1 MNSHQ
6 GGGFMR
12 IAVVGIG
19 GVGGYFGGKL
29 ARRYASSGTH
39 EVIFIARGKHLREIQ
54 QNGLQLYTREGGYV
68 AWPNVATDDPS
79 EHGIF
84 DIVFFCVKS
93 YSLEDAARR
102 LKENISPRTVVIPLL
117 NGVDS
122 ARRLRAVLPEAD
134 IVSGSV
140 YIITF
145 VEKPGV
151 VIQTQGACRLTF
163 GTDDPQTAN
172 RYTPILQLLLEAG
185 IDAHLSDHMTE
196 ILWRKYLMMCPLGS
210 LTAASGKT
218 YGRILQEEDLRTR
231 LEGMMSEVAAVAKA
245 LHIRLPADAIE
256 KTMDMIGRFSF
267 DAKTSMQ
274 LDREKGGKTE
284 VDTLTLWLCR
294 KGRETGIPT
303 PLHDEVLRQL
313 GQ

>member
-1 MNSHQ
+1 
-6 GGGFMR
+6 MR

-122 ARRLRAVLPEAD
+122 ARKRISSAAACTSSRLLKNP
-134 IVSGSV
+134 
-140 YIITF
+140 
-145 VEKPGV
+145 
-151 VIQTQGACRLTF
+151 
-163 GTDDPQTAN
+163 
-172 RYTPILQLLLEAG
+172 
-185 IDAHLSDHMTE
+185 
-196 ILWRKYLMMCPLGS
+196 
-210 LTAASGKT
+210 AS
-218 YGRILQEEDLRTR
+218 
-231 LEGMMSEVAAVAKA
+231 
-245 LHIRLPADAIE
+245 
-256 KTMDMIGRFSF
+256 
-267 DAKTSMQ
+267 
-274 LDREKGGKTE
+274 
-284 VDTLTLWLCR
+284 
-294 KGRETGIPT
+294 
-303 PLHDEVLRQL
+303 
-313 GQ
+313 

>member
-1 MNSHQ
+1 
-6 GGGFMR
+6 MR
-12 IAVVGIG
+12 IAIVGIG

-29 ARRYASSGTH
+29 AGRYASSGMH
-39 EVIFIARGKHLREIQ
+39 EIIFIARGEHLRKIQ
-54 QNGLQLYTREGGYV
+54 KNGLQLYTREGVYI

-84 DIVFFCVKS
+84 DLVFFCVKS

-102 LKENISPRTVVIPLL
+102 LKENISRRTVVIPLL

-122 ARRLRAVLPEAD
+122 ALRLSAVLPEAD

-145 VEKPGV
+145 IEKPGV

-163 GTDDPQTAN
+163 GTDDPQTVS
-172 RYTPILQLLLEAG
+172 RYTPILQLLVESG
-185 IDAHLSDHMTE
+185 IDAHLSDHITD
-196 ILWRKYLMMCPLGS
+196 ILWKKYLMMCPLGS
-210 LTAASGKT
+210 LTAATGQT
-218 YGRILQEEDLRTR
+218 YGRILQDEDLRNR
-231 LEGMMSEVAAVAKA
+231 LAGLMREVTAVAKA
-245 LHIRLPADAIE
+245 LHIRLPADAVE

-274 LDREKGGKTE
+274 LDRERGNKTE
-284 VDTLTLWLCR
+284 VDTLTAYLCR

-313 GQ
+313 DE